1 MVFTCDETTAGI
13 ILAVIRRIDL
23 VLGRNL
29 WRYHSLA
36 AYPPVTEIRRLTL
49 RARFLIACAYQELLL
64 DLPCGYCSDS
74 ALRCLE
80 EARQLNARSVILI
93 ADEPVIEFSET
104 RICLLPGSPP
114 LIVNKIGCLITCVCG
129 KQYSL
134 APR

>member
-1 MVFTCDETTAGI
+1 MVFTCDEATAGI

-36 AYPPVTEIRRLTL
+36 AYPPVTEIRRLTS

-93 ADEPVIEFSET
+93 ADEPVIEFLKPEFASF
-104 RICLLPGSPP
+104 RGLLR
-114 LIVNKIGCLITCVCG
+114 LL
-129 KQYSL
+129 
-134 APR
+134 